1 LLPRAG
7 GRPAVDV
14 DGPLAAAEVRGE
26 CGADVTDAQLVML
39 AQRDRAAFAPLY
51 ARYAPVVLGYCR
63 RRLGDP
69 EAAADA
75 TSQVFVQV
83 LNALSR
89 CRGESFRAWLFGIAH
104 NVTTDHLRSR
114 AIRLGRDASFDG
126 ALDSPNDGPSLE
138 ALALAR
144 EGEESVRQLPGLQI
158 IDIESGAV
166 TDPGFGGMVVV
177 PTQPPADDLYVWSI
191 GLEMPR
197 EWCESASDL
206 DIAEPAMQTVMR
218 ADADSLVPLVA
229 RSFPGGSQIV
239 VVPSRR

>member
-1 LLPRAG
+1 MQQTEGLRWTLPRVG
-7 GRPAVDV
+7 GGSAPGGATDQ
-14 DGPLAAAEVRGE
+14 AAPTGGVGT
-26 CGADVTDAQLVML
+26 TDAELVAL

-83 LNALSR
+83 LNALPR

-126 ALDSPNDGPSLE
+126 ALDRPNDGPSLE
-138 ALALAR
+138 TLALAR
-144 EGEESVRQLPGLQI
+144 EGEESVRRLLAHLPVDQRAIVELRLAGLTGVEIAQALGKRP
-158 IDIESGAV
+158 GAV
-166 TDPGFGGMVVV
+166 RIAQLRAYRRLRELIG
-177 PTQPPADDLYVWSI
+177 PTEPDELPPVWSI
-191 GLEMPR
+191 EG
-197 EWCESASDL
+197 
-206 DIAEPAMQTVMR
+206 R
-218 ADADSLVPLVA
+218 A
-229 RSFPGGSQIV
+229 
-239 VVPSRR
+239 